1 MQSFEHIK
9 QKLKS
14 LKLELHAL
22 SIAYTD
28 KRTPLAAKLMIGL
41 TVGYFLSPI
50 DLVPDFIPVLGVL
63 DDLLLVPMLIMFSI
77 KLIPV
82 EVMADSRKQASF
94 STFKFDK
101 TNWIFAFIIILI
113 WIICLLGL
121 INIFLVKR

>member
-14 LKLELHAL
+14 LKSELHAL

-28 KRTPLAAKLMIGL
+28 KRTPLVAKLMIGL

-50 DLVPDFIPVLGVL
+50 DLVPDFIPVLGIL

-77 KLIPV
+77 KLIPT
-82 EVMADSRKQASF
+82 EVMLDSRHTASASSANF
-94 STFKFDK
+94 TKN
-101 TNWIFAFIIILI
+101 NWFFAIFIILI
-113 WIICLLGL
+113 WILCLVGL
-121 INIFLVKR
+121 INIFLFKR